1 MKKGILAFFDISKAE
16 EEFSKFAC
24 KSCQTMRRSPDPL
37 EGGVR
42 PNFSCDT
49 HKIINSLAYARYIG
63 KTQVFA
69 LFGSD
74 HISRRILH
82 VQLVSKIGRLIGRH
96 LKLNQ
101 DLIEAIALGHD
112 IGHVPYGHDGE
123 EILNK
128 ICQENKIG
136 YFCHNAQSVKFLEE
150 IENGGK
156 GLNLSLQ
163 VLDGILCHHGTK
175 LEERENGK
183 MLFSVYSPER
193 KKTFQQFREE
203 YKNSFERK
211 DFIKTISPM
220 TLEGCVMKVSDFIA
234 YLGRDM
240 EDAIILKIIRRE
252 EIPLFIK
259 KTLGNTNFKITD
271 PLISDLIKNSYDKDY
286 LFFSENIFKA
296 IRELMIFNYE
306 KIYRNPR
313 LNIEQPKVEK
323 SFYSLF
329 GKYLDDLKRNNK
341 ESNIFKHHL
350 NDIKNREYRKKYE
363 DERIV
368 IDYLA
373 SMTDRYFNSQYKEL
387 FFPRNYAIP
396 TKYQNQ
402 P

>member
-1 MKKGILAFFDISKAE
+1 M
-16 EEFSKFAC
+16 
-24 KSCQTMRRSPDPL
+24 
-37 EGGVR
+37 
-42 PNFSCDT
+42 
-49 HKIINSLAYARYIG
+49 
-63 KTQVFA
+63 
-69 LFGSD
+69 
-74 HISRRILH
+74 
-82 VQLVSKIGRLIGRH
+82 
-96 LKLNQ
+96 
-101 DLIEAIALGHD
+101 IEAIALGHD

-150 IENGGK
+150 IENDGK

-259 KTLGNTNFKITD
+259 KHWEIR
-271 PLISDLIKNSYDKDY
+271 ISK
-286 LFFSENIFKA
+286 
-296 IRELMIFNYE
+296 
-306 KIYRNPR
+306 
-313 LNIEQPKVEK
+313 
-323 SFYSLF
+323 
-329 GKYLDDLKRNNK
+329 
-341 ESNIFKHHL
+341 
-350 NDIKNREYRKKYE
+350 
-363 DERIV
+363 
-368 IDYLA
+368 
-373 SMTDRYFNSQYKEL
+373 
-387 FFPRNYAIP
+387 
-396 TKYQNQ
+396 
-402 P
+402 